1 MANSS
6 EYWNRRNHR
15 IDEILESWRSAAA
28 FAGAA
33 LKSAIFLNGAA
44 ALAILAFIA
53 NQWSA
58 PAEGTEAVKDA
69 AVLVPAL
76 RHFVVGVFS
85 AVLATG
91 VGYLSAFAENRG
103 LWYWVKDKE
112 KIHKMMFGLMWV
124 FQIFAIVFVVYAYV
138 RFWLG
143 IEAGIA
149 ALVG

>member
-1 MANSS
+1 MANSG

-15 IDEILESWRSAAA
+15 IDEILESWRTAAA

-33 LKSAIFLNGAA
+33 FKSAIFLNGAA

-53 NQWSA
+53 NQWSGLE
-58 PAEGTEAVKDA
+58 EGKEAVKDG

-76 RHFVVGVFS
+76 RHFVIGVFS

-103 LWYWVKDKE
+103 LWYWVDDNE
-112 KIHKMMFGLMWV
+112 KVYKTMFALMWV
-124 FQIFAIVFVVYAYV
+124 FQIVAIVFVVYAYM

-143 IEAGIA
+143 MEAGIA